1 MHARAA
7 PEVGAAV
14 IPHLE
19 ATVPFGLGF
28 GETLLILAVIL
39 LFFGPKRLPDA
50 AASLGKGIREFKRA
64 VSGMGEELMT
74 PANTIAATPEPPP
87 HATLEG
93 PGADPNAIAVNEP
106 AGEPV
111 RLAEAPA
118 LGGKPVPLDLP
129 EPERTDA
136 PAVVA

>member
-1 MHARAA
+1 MPGWRAK
-7 PEVGAAV
+7 VRAAV

-19 ATVPFGLGF
+19 VPVPFGLGF

-74 PANTIAATPEPPP
+74 PANTIAAAPAP
-87 HATLEG
+87 HAAITG

-106 AGEPV
+106 TGEPV

-118 LGGKPVPLDLP
+118 EPVA
-129 EPERTDA
+129 EPVRLHESESKSSET
-136 PAVVA
+136 PAAVA